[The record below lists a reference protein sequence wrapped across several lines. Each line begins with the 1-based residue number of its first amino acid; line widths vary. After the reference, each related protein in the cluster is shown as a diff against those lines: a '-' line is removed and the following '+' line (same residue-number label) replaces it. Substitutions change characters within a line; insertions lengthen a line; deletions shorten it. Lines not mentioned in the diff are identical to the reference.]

1 MEQKAVMGQAMI
13 AMEEE
18 EGQGLLGAVKEW
30 ANAVQAAKRD
40 PMGAME
46 SCPTSQAL
54 LSGTQGKDLFSL
66 DFVANN
72 ILKQMHFVLLLTSE

>member
-1 MEQKAVMGQAMI
+1 MELMALKGQSII
-13 AMEEE
+13 AMEGEV
-18 EGQGLLGAVKEW
+18 GQGLLAEEW
-30 ANAVQAAKRD
+30 AIAVQAAKSY
-40 PMGAME
+40 PTGAMD